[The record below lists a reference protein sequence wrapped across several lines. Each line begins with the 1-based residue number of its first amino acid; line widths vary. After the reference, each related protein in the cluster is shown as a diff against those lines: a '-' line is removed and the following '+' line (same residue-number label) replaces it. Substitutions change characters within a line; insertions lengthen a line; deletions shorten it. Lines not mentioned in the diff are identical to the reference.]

1 MKNYLFFIF
10 LLALVACSS
19 RKGAKNVNQEFKNEI
34 KSKLIECISA
44 TEGVSE
50 QLKQHIER
58 MKSLDSRIPYNFNR
72 VKLEKNDIEIIRKCK
87 REVFQERRKKITIDN

>member
-1 MKNYLFFIF
+1 MKNYLFLIF
-10 LLALVACSS
+10 LLALVTCSS
-19 RKGAKNVNQEFKNEI
+19 RKGAKTVNKEFKNEI

-44 TEGVSE
+44 AEGVSE
-50 QLKQHIER
+50 QLKQHVER

-87 REVFQERRKKITIDN
+87 REVFQERRKKIIMEN